1 MEEAQSWKPLETD
14 GEREPT
20 SHWEPGEEF
29 LFYRAVAAGMIDAVQ
44 DNCSRGAFEN
54 MEGAGR
60 LSDNPV
66 TNLKYHFVVTAAML
80 TRFCMEGGMAME
92 EAFSLSDEYI
102 RRMDCCNNMAEIVYV
117 HDQMALDFVC
127 RMRTLK
133 KNAASSKQVADAIDY
148 IYVHLMERITINDL
162 AAAICV
168 SPAHLSRIFKQ
179 ETGISVS
186 EYIRQR
192 KIDMAKNLL
201 RFSAYDFADIAAMLS
216 YSSQSHFIQHFRS
229 QVGMTPKTYRDQNYM
244 NNWNV
249 NRGPLW
255 NVNRGPL
262 PAAGGGEVTGSA

>member
-1 MEEAQSWKPLETD
+1 MDLSQGWKPVGVD
-14 GEREPT
+14 REREAC
-20 SHWEPGEEF
+20 SHREPGEEF
-29 LFYRAVAAGMIDAVQ
+29 LFYRSVAAGLIDAVQ

-54 MEGAGR
+54 MEGAGK

-66 TNLKYHFVVTAAML
+66 TNLRYHFVVTAAMI

-92 EAFSLSDEYI
+92 EAFGLSDEYI
-102 RRMDCCNNMAEIVYV
+102 RRMDCCTNIAEIVYV

-127 RMRTLK
+127 RMRRLK
-133 KNAASSKQVADAIDY
+133 KNIASSKQVAEAIDY
-148 IYVHLMERITINDL
+148 IYVHIMDRITVNDL
-162 AAAICV
+162 AEAVCV
-168 SPAHLSRIFKQ
+168 SPTHLSRIFKQ

-201 RFSAYDFADIAAMLS
+201 RFSSYDFADIAAMLS

-229 QVGMTPKTYRDQNYM
+229 RVGMTPKAYRDQNYL

-249 NRGPLW
+249 NREPF
-255 NVNRGPL
+255 
-262 PAAGGGEVTGSA
+262 PAE